1 MAVCQRL
8 NKLTHLLGNK
18 HLIGGDHAV
27 DDRWIQ
33 QCAARF
39 R

>member
-1 MAVCQRL
+1 MALCQRL
-8 NKLTHLLGNK
+8 NKLTHLLHHK
-18 HLIGGDHAV
+18 QCLGGDHAV

-33 QCAARF
+33 QFAARF